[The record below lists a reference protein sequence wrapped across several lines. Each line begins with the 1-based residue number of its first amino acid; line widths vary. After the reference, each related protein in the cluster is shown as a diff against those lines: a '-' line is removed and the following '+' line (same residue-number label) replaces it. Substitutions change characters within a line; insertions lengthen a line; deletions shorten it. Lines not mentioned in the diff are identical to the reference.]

1 MVASLCFGVESRVHK
16 IAVLRAS
23 ALGDFIF
30 ALPALFALRSTYPRA
45 EIVLLAREWHKQFL
59 SYRPSPVDRVVVLP
73 EGEIGNEGERRQ
85 DPIALEAFFEAMQR
99 EHFDI
104 AIQMHGGGRNSNP
117 FVSRLGARLTV
128 GLRTADADFLDRWIP
143 YVYYQPE
150 IMRYL
155 EVVSLVG
162 ATTDSLKPSIKVTE
176 ADRRE
181 SLQCVPEMERPVVVL
196 HPGASDPR
204 RRWATEKFARVGD
217 ALAREGVHVVLTGT
231 KTEKQLVGAV
241 ISTMEYEAQDVS
253 ACLSLNGLAGL
264 LSRCACVVSND
275 TGPLH
280 LAGAVGTA
288 TVGIYWCGNLI
299 TAGPMTRALHRPAIS
314 WRLDCPVCGT
324 NCTSGSCA
332 HSASFVDDVS
342 IEEVVDFAMD
352 LLKQQGAFSQTPR
365 LFKGVDAFVV

>member
-1 MVASLCFGVESRVHK
+1 MFASPCFRVESGVHK
-16 IAVLRAS
+16 IAVLRAN

-30 ALPALFALRSTYPRA
+30 ALPALSALRSTYPNA
-45 EIVLLAREWHKQFL
+45 EVILLAREWHKQFL
-59 SYRPSPVDRVVVLP
+59 ANRPSPVDRVVVLP
-73 EGEIGNEGERRQ
+73 EGEIGNESERRQ

-117 FVSRLGARLTV
+117 FVARLGARLTV
-128 GLRTADADFLDRWIP
+128 GLRTPDADFLDRWVP
-143 YVYYQPE
+143 YIYYQPE

-162 ATTDSLKPSIKVTE
+162 ATTDSFKPFIAVTE
-176 ADRRE
+176 ADRKE
-181 SLQCVPEMERPVVVL
+181 SLQCVPEMEGPVVVL
-196 HPGASDPR
+196 HPGASDSR
-204 RRWATEKFARVGD
+204 RRWAAEKFARVGD
-217 ALAREGVHVVLTGT
+217 ALAREGIHVVLTGT
-231 KTEKQLVGAV
+231 ESEKQLVRVV
-241 ISTMEYEAQDVS
+241 ISMMEYEAQDVS
-253 ACLSLNGLAGL
+253 GCLSLNGLTGL

-299 TAGPMTRALHRPAIS
+299 TAGPITRMMHRPAIS

-342 IEEVVDFAMD
+342 VEEVVDFTMD
-352 LLKQQGAFSQTPR
+352 LLKQQGAFSQMPR
-365 LFKGVDAFVV
+365 LFKGVDAFAV